1 MTDATSFVTPFL
13 FELEVLLFLMNF
25 CVLMQFAFLEILE
38 SISEFAV
45 SFSDLQSISFVLTT
59 WGMSG
64 FSNET
69 VAARMSLEHSPR
81 GGVFG
86 IGHAN
91 TGQAQSVCCQVSG

>member
-1 MTDATSFVTPFL
+1 
-13 FELEVLLFLMNF
+13 
-25 CVLMQFAFLEILE
+25 
-38 SISEFAV
+38 
-45 SFSDLQSISFVLTT
+45 
-59 WGMSG
+59 MSG

-91 TGQAQSVCCQVSG
+91 TGQAQSVCCQVSGKDLSNAVTWDVGSTET